1 MQSAGQGRLECLDLI
16 SLPTSPSG
24 TRTPFMA
31 PGTPERESFSKS
43 DQAMKHNLHC
53 ARYEAL
59 FESPGPQPDFHRLEK
74 FQGLRLGDLVEGNS
88 GSQLSAV
95 WQNALMEEQVK
106 QQQ

>member
-1 MQSAGQGRLECLDLI
+1 
-16 SLPTSPSG
+16 
-24 TRTPFMA
+24 MA
-31 PGTPERESFSKS
+31 PETPERESFSKS
-43 DQAMKHNLHC
+43 DQAMKHNLHS

-59 FESPGPQPDFHRLEK
+59 FESPGPEPDFHRLEK
-74 FQGLRLGDLVEGNS
+74 FQGLQLGDLVEGNS